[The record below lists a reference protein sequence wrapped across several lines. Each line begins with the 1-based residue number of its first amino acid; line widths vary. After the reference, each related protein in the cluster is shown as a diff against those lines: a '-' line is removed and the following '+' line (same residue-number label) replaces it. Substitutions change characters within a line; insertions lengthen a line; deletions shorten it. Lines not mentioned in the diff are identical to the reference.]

1 MKATHWIIAA
11 ALLPGSSFC
20 QYSGLAVTRDGSRVY
35 FASTLRQ
42 RGTDQF
48 LHSKIF
54 LLDDAGVTLAAQRE
68 RIGVSL
74 TNPYI
79 LTAPQISGD
88 GAVVAYANTLTCQGG
103 SSCFLRERTGG
114 TVTFAGG
121 RPDFSFGG
129 VFRLSRNG
137 RYLARCSSSGVMAA
151 TASLEDLAGGTS
163 TDLLEDLGRFTPLAV
178 SSRGAVLLTVPS
190 TGVVLF
196 QDKKKHILARDET
209 YAADIDDAGTTV
221 VFQNTRAQLVV
232 VDVAGGRQWTLGA
245 PDRANIRP
253 SLSDDGQYVLYLSRI
268 GAADQILFSRID
280 GSEWR
285 QLTALEEG
293 ISEARLSGD
302 GKIAYAIAG
311 NGAILRI
318 DTGSGVVRTLVGRTP
333 RIDGIIGGAAPGSA
347 NILYGAHLAPET
359 ATAASPLPEQLRGV
373 TVRIGEQPALLQMVS
388 PERILYQIP
397 WETPVPEPLRYVDT
411 AVVLSGGDPYF
422 DVAFPV
428 SLGSVHAASA
438 GGLLQAIHASNSTPI
453 TPDNPAYPGEVVYLY
468 ATGLGPVEP
477 AVPSGQPPPS
487 GQLSKLILPWE
498 FLLDVAREPQRPAE
512 VLFAGLAPALIGF
525 YQINIKLP
533 DTLPGESVGLTA
545 KFTKDYW
552 VSWRLAFIPLSH

>member
-232 VDVAGGRQWTLGA
+232 VDVAGGRQWALGA
-245 PDRANIRP
+245 TDRANIRP

-373 TVRIGEQPALLQMVS
+373 TVRIGEQPALVQMCLRKGSCIRFPGRRLSRNRYDMWTPLSSSRAAIPISTLLS
-388 PERILYQIP
+388 PYRL
-397 WETPVPEPLRYVDT
+397 
-411 AVVLSGGDPYF
+411 ALSMPP
-422 DVAFPV
+422 AP
-428 SLGSVHAASA
+428 AASFKP
-438 GGLLQAIHASNSTPI
+438 STPP
-453 TPDNPAYPGEVVYLY
+453 T
-468 ATGLGPVEP
+468 
-477 AVPSGQPPPS
+477 PPPLLPIILLIREKWSIFTPPDWVPWNRPCPAASPHPPVNSRNSSFPGNFCSMWLASRNAPPKSYSRGWPRRSSASIRSTSSSRTLCQEKAS
-487 GQLSKLILPWE
+487 G
-498 FLLDVAREPQRPAE
+498 
-512 VLFAGLAPALIGF
+512 
-525 YQINIKLP
+525 
-533 DTLPGESVGLTA
+533 
-545 KFTKDYW
+545 
-552 VSWRLAFIPLSH
+552 